1 MEKQIKDNTINK
13 KCSRCGECCGIFIP
27 ITDEEIKIIKNYVKQ
42 KNIVPED
49 RVNDNNVEL
58 RCPFFN
64 VKEYKCNIYEVRPF
78 VCRDFICSRKNW
90 KEKRKEYMNRSKYN
104 SFTMDELIYDDVTIF
119 VMILLN
125 LSEWDTKNFFKIA
138 ELLGRKDILERID
151 IECKKEGDIL
161 KIKSKKRG

>member
-27 ITDEEIKIIKNYVKQ
+27 VTDEEIKIIKKYVKQ

-78 VCRDFICSRKNW
+78 VCRDFICSRK
-90 KEKRKEYMNRSKYN
+90 K
-104 SFTMDELIYDDVTIF
+104 
-119 VMILLN
+119 
-125 LSEWDTKNFFKIA
+125 
-138 ELLGRKDILERID
+138 LER
-151 IECKKEGDIL
+151 K
-161 KIKSKKRG
+161 KKRIYE